1 MAGLGRSQGDL
12 RFPGPLGLAH
22 RTQQHPVP
30 SFFFFSCQKPKRLL
44 LPFQGKDSG
53 FFFFFFFFFFGGG
66 GWRLLLCGHLSSCP
80 EQEPLCSCCVQ
91 ASHCGGFSCGAWA
104 RGHWASVVVRRLSS
118 CSSQALAQK
127 SWRTRLAAPRHVGGF
142 RARDLTGAS
151 CIGRRILYH

>member
-30 SFFFFSCQKPKRLL
+30 SFFFFLSEAKEASAAISREGQWI
-44 LPFQGKDSG
+44 
-53 FFFFFFFFFFGGG
+53 FFFFLRGQGGG
-66 GWRLLLCGHLSSCP
+66 YCCVGISLVVQSRSHSVAAVCRLLI
-80 EQEPLCSCCVQ
+80 VV
-91 ASHCGGFSCGAWA
+91 ASLVEHGLGGT
-104 RGHWASVVVRRLSS
+104 WASVVVRRLSS

-151 CIGRRILYH
+151 CIGRRVLYH